1 MIDFTLTE
9 NKTVSVQVFNALG
22 QKMDMNQQVDGFQGT
37 NTIQLDVATLPEGIY
52 FASIVLD
59 GTTAATKR
67 FVIAK

>member
-1 MIDFTLTE
+1 
-9 NKTVSVQVFNALG
+9 
-22 QKMDMNQQVDGFQGT
+22 MNQQMEGFQGT

-67 FVIAK
+67 FVVAK